1 MILEL
6 DVGNTRLK
14 WRSVDTQGG
23 LLARGVQGSEDAFDG
38 LAKQLGAPQRVRVAC
53 VRDALFK
60 EQLQARI
67 RASWGLEAEFAK
79 SSLQAA
85 GVITA
90 YAKPENLGV
99 DRWLT
104 MLAAKARGKG
114 ACCIVDA
121 GSALTVD
128 LLRADGQH
136 LGGYIVP
143 GLAMQ
148 RASLLKGTA
157 IRLSE
162 PPVWEKTF
170 PGSSTG
176 AAIHNGILS
185 MTVAWLISLSE
196 SVLKSGGTLYLTGGD
211 AHLFS
216 AQLELRSVPHEVAPD
231 LVLEGL
237 SAALP

>member
-14 WRSVDTQGG
+14 WRSVNVQGE
-23 LLARGVQGSEDAFDG
+23 LLARGVQGSDDAFD
-38 LAKQLGAPQRVRVAC
+38 AIVEQLGAPRRIRVAC
-53 VRDALFK
+53 VRDAVFK
-60 EQLQARI
+60 ERLQSRI
-67 RASWGLEAEFAK
+67 RASWGLEAEFAV

-90 YAKPENLGV
+90 YATPENLGV

-104 MLAAKARGKG
+104 MLAAKVRGKG

-148 RASLLKGTA
+148 RSSLLKGTA
-157 IRLSE
+157 IRLPE
-162 PPVWEKTF
+162 PTVWEKTS

-196 SVLKSGGTLYLTGGD
+196 PVLKSGGTLYLTGGD
-211 AHLFS
+211 AQLFA
-216 AQLELRSVPHEVAPD
+216 AQLELRSVPHELAPD

>member
-6 DVGNTRLK
+6 DAGNTRLK
-14 WRSVDTQGG
+14 WRSVDAQGEVR
-23 LLARGVQGSEDAFDG
+23 ARGVQGYEGAFEE
-38 LAKQLGAPQRVRVAC
+38 LAEQLGVPQRVRVAC

-60 EQLQARI
+60 EQLQARV
-67 RASWGLEAEFAK
+67 RANWGLEAEFAT
-79 SSLQAA
+79 SSLRAA

-90 YAKPENLGV
+90 YAEPQNLGV

-148 RASLLKGTA
+148 RGSLLKGTA
-157 IRLSE
+157 IRLPE
-162 PPVWEKTF
+162 PAVWEKTS

-176 AAIHNGILS
+176 SAIHNGILS

-196 SVLKSGGTLYLTGGD
+196 PVLRSGGTLYLTGGD
-211 AHLFS
+211 AQLLS
-216 AQLELRSVPHEVAPD
+216 AQLEMRSVPHELAPD